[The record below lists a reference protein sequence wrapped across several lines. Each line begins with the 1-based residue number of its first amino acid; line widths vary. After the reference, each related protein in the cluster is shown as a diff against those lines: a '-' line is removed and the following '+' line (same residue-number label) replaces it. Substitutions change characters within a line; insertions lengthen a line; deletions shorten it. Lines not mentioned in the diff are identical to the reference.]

1 MVTRKVFSFPRY
13 KRRGTRVRHG
23 FVDLSMR
30 VLMIGNRSDQT
41 GSETVGGV
49 CEKDTLLSR
58 TAAVQIHR
66 FQFLNQ
72 LDSFSAGPRLAV
84 LIDFVNEA

>member
-1 MVTRKVFSFPRY
+1 LVTRKVFSFPRY
-13 KRRGTRVRHG
+13 KRLGTRVRHG

-30 VLMIGNRSDQT
+30 VLMIGNRSDET
-41 GSETVGGV
+41 GSETV
-49 CEKDTLLSR
+49 SR